1 MLTAAKLAAGFATG
15 AISVIAEGIHSAND
29 LVASL
34 MAFFSVRKANQP
46 ADRRHAYGHG
56 KFESLSGTIEAL
68 LIVVVALAVAYA
80 AVRALV
86 LGEHEGI
93 DHGPAIIVMGGS
105 MVVNIVIST
114 YLYRVAHRHESLA
127 LEADAAHLRTDVW
140 TSGAVLVGLGTMYLV
155 ERWGHEALW
164 IDPALAL
171 LVAALIMTQGLRIA
185 RDGFNQ
191 LVDRS
196 LPEEEIAR
204 IAAKIQEHAGDFVE
218 FHKLRSRRAGH
229 ERHLDLHLVVCDG
242 ATVAQAHELT
252 DHLEA
257 EIAALYPHTQVM
269 IHVEPCRAESRRA
282 PADDPAACP
291 ARLSDEDPRCKTGD
305 AGHARD
311 S

>member
-1 MLTAAKLAAGFATG
+1 M
-15 AISVIAEGIHSAND
+15 SVIAEGIHSAND

-34 MAFFSVRKANQP
+34 IAFFSVRKANQP
-46 ADRRHAYGHG
+46 ADVRHAYGHG

-86 LGEHEGI
+86 MGEHEGI
-93 DHGPAIIVMGGS
+93 DHGPAVLVMGVS
-105 MVVNIVIST
+105 MVVNIVISSH
-114 YLYRVAHRHESLA
+114 LYRVAHKHESLA

-140 TSGAVLVGLGTMYLV
+140 TSGAVLAGLGTIWLV
-155 ERWGHEALW
+155 ERWGREALW

-171 LVAALIMTQGLRIA
+171 VVAALIMTQGTRIA
-185 RDGFNQ
+185 RDGLNQ
-191 LVDRS
+191 LLDRS

-218 FHKLRSRRAGH
+218 FHKLRSRRAGY

-242 ATVAQAHELT
+242 LTVAQAHELT

-257 EIAALYPHTQVM
+257 EIASLYPHAQVM
-269 IHVEPCRAESRRA
+269 IHVEPCRAEDCRL
-282 PADDPAACP
+282 PGHVADPEACP
-291 ARLSDEDPRCKTGD
+291 ARPPTDEPRAETGD

>member
-1 MLTAAKLAAGFATG
+1 M
-15 AISVIAEGIHSAND
+15 SVIAEGIHSAND

-34 MAFFSVRKANQP
+34 IAFFSVRKANQP
-46 ADRRHAYGHG
+46 ADVRHAYGHG

-86 LGEHEGI
+86 MGEHEGI
-93 DHGPAIIVMGGS
+93 DHGPAVLVMGVS
-105 MVVNIVIST
+105 MVVNIVISSH
-114 YLYRVAHRHESLA
+114 LYRVAHKHESLA

-140 TSGAVLVGLGTMYLV
+140 TSGAVLAGLGTIWLV
-155 ERWGHEALW
+155 ERWGREALW

-171 LVAALIMTQGLRIA
+171 LVAGLIMTQGTRIA
-185 RDGFNQ
+185 RDGLNQ
-191 LVDRS
+191 LLDRS

-218 FHKLRSRRAGH
+218 FHKLRSRRAGY

-242 ATVAQAHELT
+242 LTVAQAHELT

-257 EIAALYPHTQVM
+257 EIASLYPHAQVM
-269 IHVEPCRAESRRA
+269 IHVEPCRAEECRL
-282 PADDPAACP
+282 PGHVADPEACP
-291 ARLSDEDPRCKTGD
+291 ARPPTDAPRPETGD